1 MNYSSTPRLINT
13 ILFALLAAG
22 FGFLGIYFG
31 FLVNPFLWITSGVP
45 VINNNS
51 ILPESGS
58 VALFEMLAAFGL
70 AEFLMSVF
78 GLVTSVRS
86 LLKSNDDQLVKDS
99 FLCYIGVGYIV
110 AAFLFLNAT
119 WLYRLTSTNFGFD
132 KLGFVIVAYLIALII
147 VLIATNVPLVKL
159 FGEESDGNKTMMLL
173 SGSLGVANCGLAL
186 AFIGPMIR
194 NLAYGSFAH
203 SNLVNGKYITY
214 FLIPLIA
221 SLVAF
226 VAFFGYKKAAASNET
241 KKLNG
246 FLFEG
251 ALAIDGAAMMVA
263 GILDYLTHEKKVSL
277 LVSTAGNSAAN
288 SNWLEFVVVS
298 CIFGG
303 LIVIG
308 ACVLAYFT
316 AFPPKAKTQK

>member
-1 MNYSSTPRLINT
+1 
-13 ILFALLAAG
+13 
-22 FGFLGIYFG
+22 
-31 FLVNPFLWITSGVP
+31 
-45 VINNNS
+45 
-51 ILPESGS
+51 
-58 VALFEMLAAFGL
+58 MLAAFGL